1 MLSAF
6 NNNIILIFL
15 LDPNIRKVICTIC
28 GKRMKDLKRHML
40 SHTGERPYPCT
51 YCSKGFTSSYA
62 LKVHTRQHTN
72 EKPFI
77 CEYCSMGFKQKCS
90 LITHLK
96 SKHDRETK

>member
-1 MLSAF
+1 
-6 NNNIILIFL
+6 
-15 LDPNIRKVICTIC
+15 
-28 GKRMKDLKRHML
+28 MKDLKRHML
-40 SHTGERPYPCT
+40 SHTGERPYPCKH
-51 YCSKGFTSSYA
+51 CDKCFTSSYA

-96 SKHDRETK
+96 SKHDIQSK